1 METLITFI
9 KFATFGVTAEIVFT
23 SIGDNVTR
31 FQKKEKLDWS
41 LTGKSYIWMI
51 PIYGSIAF
59 FGPRVIPPLQPYN
72 IVFRLFLYALLI
84 FVVEYITGW
93 IIRKITG
100 KVPWHYEGRFA
111 IHNLIRLDYL
121 PIWMFFSWLV
131 ELLWFHY

>member
-1 METLITFI
+1 METLLTFI

-23 SIGDNVTR
+23 SVGDNYYR

-59 FGPRVIPPLQPYN
+59 FGPRVIPPLQTYN
-72 IVFRLFLYALLI
+72 IFLRLFLYALLI

-100 KVPWHYEGRFA
+100 KVPWHYAGRFA